1 MARCLPPLHSFNC
14 LPTSV
19 RFSPHRFSPIA
30 SCSSGNHPGP
40 WGEETS
46 SGRCKGS
53 RNEHIADG
61 EMQYGAAHWKNVRRS
76 AGTLQYVTRNAQ
88 TIFHRNASEWLIRP
102 AAFVEEPPPPPT
114 RRRLRLRVRVR
125 LLLRL
130 LLRLRLPLRLQP
142 PPPPSA
148 SATATISATA
158 AATGCV
164 SRVKMKEAGASSN
177 SSSGG
182 SGSGGEWERAQQAV
196 RVSVDLVAAAQQ
208 QFRLLRAVDCCVG
221 LYSGPAVRRA
231 IRRRVTV
238 LGILRGGEREGG
250 MGGELWGGRVRE
262 TALQDCEYLAAW
274 TPVMILCSLCLLLL
288 CCCAPVL
295 LLCAVSPMGAGTS
308 GAGFLS
314 WTSCKGD
321 GTEQQQQQQQ
331 AGEEERQNCHR
342 ASCRLWTCTGYGC
355 ATDSRLHPG
364 VLTSH
369 PRALQP
375 QCIQLLLSL
384 SPTFFLPFSNSY
396 PTTLPSSPPPHTPSL
411 PIAAHSS
418 SSPQD
423 AYARD
428 CLEMF
433 SKVLDCP
440 LPLLD
445 PAASSSSS
453 SFSTSFSSSSFSS
466 SAHSPHSP
474 SLLSPPTPSMH
485 SHSFR
490 QYADQQQQQ
499 QAEAVAVS
507 RRVWNERW
515 PGDPYDLHFF
525 QRAVNTAASAAA
537 SLAALH
543 LPPSL
548 LGASSSLRSTP
559 SSLSVESPR
568 APPAVAAAAAAA
580 ATGGA
585 LGSRA
590 EQEGGE
596 CADGEEAAASVQE
609 RISYDLEAAV
619 ARQARFFHQI
629 ARPHM
634 HDAKY
639 LVGAVERYKAFLWL
653 LKHQLPAANSTAA
666 GAAAAA
672 AGDGSGRAGSMFI
685 PALDID
691 FVWHAHQVKPASST
705 PLSRFHAPCKP
716 HFLSNPSS
724 PPHSS
729 RFCNLFK
736 PLCRCLICP
745 PRVQLAPLAYAH
757 DCNALLGRLL
767 AHHDSLPDHH
777 APPPSSHTPLSSA
790 DQQQQQSPSLA
801 SATQSTAATWLRF
814 YGRPYARAGTIR
826 KEPPPAP
833 FPFPPPIKPKHGV
846 GAGAVGGGGSGAG
859 STASGASS
867 MGTGSHLPS
876 GSSSRGT
883 SKIASPV
890 SSPGASPI
898 QDTRGELRAGIPPRH
913 VFDVTLSLLSV
924 SSLPASLKGDLSL
937 QISALS
943 ACPSLRLRSHKLP
956 LPLPLPLPSPSSSP
970 SQSLPANEHP
980 WPRTPTWWLSLD
992 VETKGVVLQLLL
1004 EPPKGRLSG
1013 IAGMAGMG
1021 GTHKARSLGE
1031 VTVLWSDV
1039 FGAKDLSWH
1048 AALALG
1054 SGAGAGGK
1062 SVHCAVLCCAVL
1074 CCAVR
1079 CCAVRCCAVLCCA
1092 VLCGAVLCCAVL
1104 CCAVHPGQQLPS
1116 HVLTLCPSL
1125 PVMGAHAL
1133 IPSAADRVPPTIPMC
1148 AFTSPPHHLRY
1159 SPSPSCPALPCPA
1172 LPCPP
1177 LLTAFPSFS
1186 HPFFPSSASLS
1197 PSSFFLRSPSSD
1209 GWAPEDG
1216 EPSSSYSPFSVLP
1229 AADAAASSG
1238 HGRQWAAANS
1248 SSSSG
1253 AEAAAGGAVDG
1264 AHRGGPHSLR
1274 ALRSAHPQQQ
1284 QPAGAKGYP
1293 GQVRSCQ
1300 PLSSSFCPHHSFC
1313 PSPLP
1318 PASLTPLPRFFLPPT
1333 HLPPSMPV
1341 RGCRVAKGHGSQQV
1355 EVPPESKRVLLHR
1368 GGWSPSPKVKG
1379 ALVASGERVDEVCQ
1393 LRTHHTMAT
1402 QRTWMAYS
1410 GWTLQVSLRQSHLP
1424 SASSLPSSASLSAS
1438 ASSSSASSSAASA
1451 PAFPGLRYH
1460 VAKVPGPPM
1469 ALAPGRRLAYSRPL
1483 SSFSPPISSS
1493 SALLRS
1499 SSTVGAAAAHAGRVE
1514 RGGGAGAGAVGG
1526 EGEGED
1532 REGEEAGYVT
1542 VVRYPEDCPGGVAT
1556 ALFNWRTGGIEVQPH
1571 ERLDVV
1577 ALMAVAVAQSW
1588 HDLHLAATTAGSAS
1602 AASAAKKKSAGS
1614 TSAKPAPVKITPSK
1628 LPRRAAS
1635 VGKDDR
1641 WGTWED
1647 VILERLCA

>member
-1 MARCLPPLHSFNC
+1 MNC
-14 LPTSV
+14 V
-19 RFSPHRFSPIA
+19 
-30 SCSSGNHPGP
+30 
-40 WGEETS
+40 
-46 SGRCKGS
+46 GS
-53 RNEHIADG
+53 KTVLSELSLA
-61 EMQYGAAHWKNVRRS
+61 
-76 AGTLQYVTRNAQ
+76 RNA
-88 TIFHRNASEWLIRP
+88 IPSWKSHRPPPP
-102 AAFVEEPPPPPT
+102 AAAFASASASASSSAYSSASASPSAFSLRLHLPPPPP
-114 RRRLRLRVRVR
+114 R
-125 LLLRL
+125 
-130 LLRLRLPLRLQP
+130 PSAP
-142 PPPPSA
+142 PPLPRA
-148 SATATISATA
+148 
-158 AATGCV
+158 
-164 SRVKMKEAGASSN
+164 EAGASSN

-342 ASCRLWTCTGYGC
+342 ASCRLWT
-355 ATDSRLHPG
+355 HPG

-691 FVWHAHQVKPASST
+691 FVWHAHQ
-705 PLSRFHAPCKP
+705 
-716 HFLSNPSS
+716 
-724 PPHSS
+724 
-729 RFCNLFK
+729 

-1062 SVHCAVLCCAVL
+1062 GSSDNPHVRIHVTATPPQVLSL
-1074 CCAVR
+1074 SI
-1079 CCAVRCCAVLCCA
+1079 
-1092 VLCGAVLCCAVL
+1092 
-1104 CCAVHPGQQLPS
+1104 LP
-1116 HVLTLCPSL
+1116 
-1125 PVMGAHAL
+1125 
-1133 IPSAADRVPPTIPMC
+1133 
-1148 AFTSPPHHLRY
+1148 
-1159 SPSPSCPALPCPA
+1159 CPALPCPA
-1172 LPCPP
+1172 LPPSP
-1177 LLTAFPSFS
+1177 DSLSQLFPSLL
-1186 HPFFPSSASLS
+1186 SLVRL
-1197 PSSFFLRSPSSD
+1197 PLAFLILPQ
-1209 GWAPEDG
+1209 
-1216 EPSSSYSPFSVLP
+1216 EP
-1229 AADAAASSG
+1229 
-1238 HGRQWAAANS
+1238 
-1248 SSSSG
+1248 
-1253 AEAAAGGAVDG
+1253 
-1264 AHRGGPHSLR
+1264 
-1274 ALRSAHPQQQ
+1274 
-1284 QPAGAKGYP
+1284 
-1293 GQVRSCQ
+1293 
-1300 PLSSSFCPHHSFC
+1300 
-1313 PSPLP
+1313 
-1318 PASLTPLPRFFLPPT
+1318 
-1333 HLPPSMPV
+1333 
-1341 RGCRVAKGHGSQQV
+1341 
-1355 EVPPESKRVLLHR
+1355 
-1368 GGWSPSPKVKG
+1368 
-1379 ALVASGERVDEVCQ
+1379 
-1393 LRTHHTMAT
+1393 
-1402 QRTWMAYS
+1402 
-1410 GWTLQVSLRQSHLP
+1410 
-1424 SASSLPSSASLSAS
+1424 
-1438 ASSSSASSSAASA
+1438 
-1451 PAFPGLRYH
+1451 
-1460 VAKVPGPPM
+1460 
-1469 ALAPGRRLAYSRPL
+1469 
-1483 SSFSPPISSS
+1483 I
-1493 SALLRS
+1493 
-1499 SSTVGAAAAHAGRVE
+1499 
-1514 RGGGAGAGAVGG
+1514 
-1526 EGEGED
+1526 
-1532 REGEEAGYVT
+1532 
-1542 VVRYPEDCPGGVAT
+1542 
-1556 ALFNWRTGGIEVQPH
+1556 
-1571 ERLDVV
+1571 
-1577 ALMAVAVAQSW
+1577 
-1588 HDLHLAATTAGSAS
+1588 
-1602 AASAAKKKSAGS
+1602 
-1614 TSAKPAPVKITPSK
+1614 
-1628 LPRRAAS
+1628 
-1635 VGKDDR
+1635 
-1641 WGTWED
+1641 
-1647 VILERLCA
+1647 